1 MGGGLYTLI
10 QLLSAD
16 LFGIASL
23 GKIMGVINILDTFG
37 GGLGPFLTGYL
48 YDRTEGYLTPFIVI
62 SLLLI
67 IALLSSSLLS
77 IDDQEIEDNR

>member
-1 MGGGLYTLI
+1 MI

-16 LFGIASL
+16 LFGIKSL
-23 GKIMGVINILDTFG
+23 GKIMGVINILDTLG

-48 YDRTEGYLTPFIVI
+48 YDQTEGYLTPFIVI

-67 IALLSSSLLS
+67 IAFLSSSLLN
-77 IDDQEIEDNR
+77 INDKEIEENR